1 MKQVVMGAVVALG
14 VCAGGAAGQSLRFT
28 LDAARSGLEAD
39 LSIRANSAGTL
50 IGDYDPKTNPEG
62 TRTKPGLFGSFG
74 PTENVPVPTTVVMQF
89 GGRIN
94 TDSTGGFDLTIDRG
108 AGVAEITNYRAD
120 LLGGRAIR
128 LPLTVTLSFQTFRT
142 RNPTFTYLGIPLPIP
157 LGEAEVTSL
166 SVEQVGSQ
174 GPGTLTPT
182 GPDTFDVVLL
192 PIVVVTAEGEFMG
205 QAFSVPGA
213 PAVMPI
219 EGTLTLTPTGA
230 TLSGSRPFDFSDEQ
244 QVNQPL
250 PQFPLALPTA
260 TAGVTANVLLDL
272 VLETYQSTFTGTQTV
287 RAMGV
292 PIECPADWNGDGS
305 VDFNDFLAYLNDY
318 NAQNPR
324 ADLNGDGS
332 VDFNDLLAFLN
343 LFNTGC

>member
-1 MKQVVMGAVVALG
+1 MSRGFILLALFAS
-14 VCAGGAAGQSLRFT
+14 AGSAAGQSLRFT
-28 LDAARSGLEAD
+28 LDPAGSGLDAN

-62 TRTKPGLFGSFG
+62 TRTKPGLFGTFG

-94 TDSTGGFDLTIDRG
+94 TDTRGTFDVVLDIG
-108 AGVAEITNYRAD
+108 AGVAEISNYSAD

-157 LGEAEVTSL
+157 LGDAEVTSL
-166 SVEQVGSQ
+166 RVEQTGSQ
-174 GPGTLTPT
+174 GPGTLTQT
-182 GPDTFDVVLL
+182 GPDTYDVVLL
-192 PIVVVTAEGEFMG
+192 PIVMVTAEGSFMG
-205 QAFSVPGA
+205 QAFSVPAA

-230 TLSGSRPFDFSDEQ
+230 TLTGSRPFDFSDEQ

-272 VLETYQSTFTGTQTV
+272 VLETYQSTFAGTQTL
-287 RAMGV
+287 RALGV
-292 PIECPADWNGDGS
+292 PIECPADWNGDGN
-305 VDFNDFLAYLNDY
+305 VDFNDFLAFVNDY

-332 VDFNDLLAFLN
+332 IDFNDFLAFMN
-343 LFNTGC
+343 LFNAGC